1 MGIGARWEDKLSKI
15 GERAMTNTLKQNWHL
30 GVTAFGGP
38 PVHFKIV
45 SGRMHLPF
53 QLDKIQGLIGYIVS

>member
-1 MGIGARWEDKLSKI
+1 MQRDWEQTFEKLSL
-15 GERAMTNTLKQNWHL
+15 RAVDVLKVNWHL

-45 SGRMHLPF
+45 TTPDSDNLGPTAY
-53 QLDKIQGLIGYIVS
+53 LDV